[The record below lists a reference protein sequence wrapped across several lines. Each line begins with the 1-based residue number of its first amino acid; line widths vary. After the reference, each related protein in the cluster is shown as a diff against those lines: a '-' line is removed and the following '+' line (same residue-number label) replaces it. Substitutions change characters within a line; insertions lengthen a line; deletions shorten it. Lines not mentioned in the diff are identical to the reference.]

1 MDGGVQWAQF
11 ASVAFDGTGNA
22 TAVWQAHDG
31 DRSNIWAART
41 TGAGAWGTPT
51 LIETEDLGDAVSP
64 QVAAGPS
71 GQAFVVWRQSDGVRT
86 NIWANVYQTST
97 GWGNATLVEHD
108 DTGWAQSPRVAAD
121 AFGRAIA
128 VWSQDVSNDS
138 RVFASRYTP
147 SGGWSPPV
155 ALDGSLSGQSV
166 NPDIAMD
173 PLGSAVAVWQVF
185 DGVQTNISASRYTT
199 SGGWTAAVTIETD
212 DRGWAQNPRVVADPA
227 GNALAVWQQS
237 DGTRDH
243 VVAARFSAQ
252 SGWMA
257 PVQVESNATGSSS
270 FPEGGLD
277 ASGNAV
283 VVWQQPAG
291 GRESAWASR
300 GTPGGS
306 WTEPVLLETDDTGDV
321 AHPRLAVDR
330 PGNAFVVWHQ
340 WDGARYN
347 VHGTS
352 YAPGVGWTAP
362 ALVDTGDAGSATDP
376 TVAADNTGNAYA
388 VWHQWDGARYAVRG
402 ALFVA
407 PTAPGAP
414 TALQATAGN
423 GQVTLSWTAP
433 ADNGGS
439 AISAY
444 NVYRSPD
451 GVNFTQVGSTGAAPG
466 HVDTSL
472 ENGRAYSYR
481 VTAVNGF
488 RESAPSLAVTATP
501 VGPPLAPS
509 NLTATVEAGQVTL
522 TWVAPAG
529 DGGHA
534 LLGYSIYRGTDPLN
548 LSLLSTVDTS
558 TSFGDLAIVNGTTYH
573 YAVAARNDLGEGP
586 STAVASA
593 TPTGAPPAPTGLSG
607 QGSNGNAT
615 VAWHAPASDGG
626 SALTGYTVYRS
637 KGGGPFELAA
647 SLGPSLSFQDGN
659 LSNGVEYTYRVASVN
674 AYGEGARSAPFS
686 LTPVGPPEA
695 PTQVSVTASGDSLTV
710 TWVEPASDGGL
721 AVTGYTLYRR
731 AGSGSMEPIGTV
743 GAVTTY
749 TDAGLGYGQTY
760 YYQVTALNSAGEGA
774 RSALGSSTLGAPP
787 DVSAPT
793 LVVLAPT
800 QAAETEGPR
809 IEVRGTASDDVSVL
823 RVEVSAD
830 GSLWLSAAST
840 AAPTTGAVNWSIL
853 LNLSAGSQTVRVR
866 ATDAAG
872 NVGYANASFTV
883 TLPATTP
890 PPDDQAPAT
899 SEGLP
904 LELVLIAAV
913 AAAGGGAGVVFLTGR
928 SRRQRREHAEGPIPS
943 RAAQAA
949 AAAGAA
955 TGTAA
960 AGLADRFTYLVED
973 IFLLHRDGRVIYTRS
988 GIGADAVDDPES
1000 VGVMLV
1006 AVQDFIR
1013 DSFKKGDAVDK
1024 MSYGDSA
1031 VMLKRGNHVILA
1043 VTVFGKVE
1051 AGFQEQIEEMVHQVE
1066 GVYAGIIEEW
1076 DGNKN
1081 QLAGLEGIL
1090 APLWGPTK
1098 DLSRADVLLAV
1109 KVPEVQ
1115 MVSGIE
1121 FYQGFVR
1128 LKVAVVNNT
1137 PSVITSVTIDVDRN
1151 QEVLRL
1157 HRIEP
1162 EGYRHEGTKVGIG
1175 VLNPG
1180 EKGTVAYFFD
1190 PQMCTESVI
1199 DGVCRYKDHQGQ
1211 IHTIT
1216 MKSRKAEVVCP
1227 LFFTREQANT
1237 AMLKRLVEEEIKQ
1250 YDVKAF
1256 RIGAEAE
1263 TGELKD
1269 LFGSVQSII
1278 SSHDVNLVRDFT
1290 KDDPYFAEA
1299 WYHGT
1304 TRKGFQVVIRAL
1316 VDIHAQRVEFYVA
1329 TESMRA
1335 VTGLLAELSHNFDRL
1350 ARERFQRLEIEP
1362 YHDESVKGSYADR
1375 EKVGRMIEGVAPS

>member
-1 MDGGVQWAQF
+1 MPIDGGVQWAQF

-41 TGAGAWGTPT
+41 TGAGTWGTPT
-51 LIETEDLGDAVSP
+51 LIESEDLGDAVTP

-86 NIWANVYQTST
+86 NVWANVYQPSS
-97 GWGNATLVEHD
+97 GWGNATLVETD

-121 AFGRAIA
+121 AFGRAVA
-128 VWSQDVSNDS
+128 VWSQDVANES
-138 RVFASRYTP
+138 RVFASRYTQ
-147 SGGWSPPV
+147 SGGWSAPQ
-155 ALDGSLSGQSV
+155 ALDGLSGQAV

-185 DGVQTNISASRYTT
+185 DGTQTNISASRYTT
-199 SGGWTAAVTIETD
+199 SSGWTAAVTIETD

-227 GNALAVWQQS
+227 GNALATWQQS

-243 VVAARFSAQ
+243 IQVARFSAQ
-252 SGWMA
+252 SGWSA
-257 PVQVESNATGSSS
+257 PVQVESNATGSASR
-270 FPEGGLD
+270 PEAGLD

-283 VVWQQPAG
+283 IVWQQPDG
-291 GRESAWASR
+291 SRESVWASR

-306 WTEPVLLETDDTGDV
+306 WTQPVLLETDDAGDV
-321 AHPRLAVDR
+321 SSPRLAVDR
-330 PGNAFVVWHQ
+330 PGNAFAVWHQ

-347 VHGTS
+347 VHGAS
-352 YAPGVGWTAP
+352 FAPGVGWTPA

-376 TVAADNTGNAYA
+376 EISADNAGNAYA

-402 ALFVA
+402 ALFIA
-407 PTAPGAP
+407 PSAPGAP
-414 TALQATAGN
+414 TALQGTAGN

-444 NVYRSPD
+444 NVYRSVD
-451 GVNFTQVGSTGAAPG
+451 GANFSQVGSTGAVPG
-466 HVDTSL
+466 FVDSVL
-472 ENGRAYSYR
+472 ENGREYTFK

-488 RESAPSLAVTATP
+488 RESPPSSPASATP

-509 NLTATVEAGQVTL
+509 NLSALVGVGE
-522 TWVAPAG
+522 VALSWAAPSG
-529 DGGHA
+529 DGGHT
-534 LLGYSIYRGTDPLN
+534 LLGYNIYRGTDPLD
-548 LSLLSTVDTS
+548 LTLLSTVDTS
-558 TSFGDLAIVNGTTYH
+558 TSYQDSTTVNGTTYH
-573 YAVAARNDLGEGP
+573 FAVAARNDLGEGP
-586 STAVASA
+586 RSAFASA
-593 TPTGAPPAPTGLSG
+593 TPTGAPPAPAGLAG
-607 QGSNGNAT
+607 QASNGNASLT
-615 VAWHAPASDGG
+615 WQAPASDGG
-626 SALTGYTVYRS
+626 SPLTGYAVYRS
-637 KGGGPFELAA
+637 LGGGPLVLVA
-647 SLGPSLSFQDGN
+647 SLGTSVSFEDSN
-659 LSNGVEYTYRVASVN
+659 LSNGVGYTYRVAAVN
-674 AYGEGARSAPFS
+674 AYGEGPRSGALS
-686 LTPVGPPEA
+686 VTPVGPPEA
-695 PTQVSVTASGDSLTV
+695 PTLLGLASSGDSLTI
-710 TWVEPASDGGL
+710 TWEAPASDGGRP
-721 AVTGYTLYRR
+721 VTGYTLYRR

-743 GAVTTY
+743 GVVTTY
-749 TDAGLGYGQTY
+749 TDAGLTYGQTY
-760 YYQVTALNSAGEGA
+760 YYQVTAVNDAGEGA
-774 RSALGSSTLGAPP
+774 RSSLGSETLGAPP

-800 QAAETEGPR
+800 QAAETDGPR
-809 IEVRGTASDDVSVL
+809 VEVRGTASDDVSVL
-823 RVEVSAD
+823 RVEVSTD
-830 GSLWLSAAST
+830 GALWLSASST
-840 AAPTTGAVNWSIL
+840 AAATSGAVNWSIL
-853 LNLSAGSQTVRVR
+853 LNLSVGSQTVRVR

-872 NVGYANASFTV
+872 NVGFANASFTV
-883 TLPATTP
+883 TFPATTP
-890 PPDDQAPAT
+890 PPDDTTPSGAQ
-899 SEGLP
+899 GLP
-904 LELVLIAAV
+904 IEIVLVAAF

-928 SRRQRREHAEGPIPS
+928 SRRRRHAPDAPIPS
-943 RAAQAA
+943 RAAQNAA
-949 AAAGAA
+949 AAAA

-988 GIGADAVDDPES
+988 GIGADAVEDAES

-1013 DSFKKGDAVDK
+1013 DSFKQGDAVDK

-1043 VTVFGKVE
+1043 ATVFGKVD

-1076 DGNKN
+1076 DGNKK

-1090 APLWGPTK
+1090 APLWAPTK

-1157 HRIEP
+1157 HQIEP
-1162 EGYRHEGTKVGIG
+1162 EGYRTEGTKVGIG

-1199 DGVCRYKDHQGQ
+1199 DGVCRYKDHQGK

-1227 LFFTREQANT
+1227 LFFTKEQANT
-1237 AMLKRLVEEEIKQ
+1237 AMLKRLVEEEIKH

-1256 RIGAEAE
+1256 AVGAEAE
-1263 TGELKD
+1263 RDEFKD
-1269 LFGSVQSII
+1269 LFASVQSII
-1278 SSHDVNLVRDFT
+1278 SSHDVNLVRDFS

-1304 TRKGFQVVIRAL
+1304 TRKGFQVVIRAV
-1316 VDIHAQRVEFYVA
+1316 VDSKAQRVEFYVA

-1350 ARERFQRLEIEP
+1350 ARERFQGMEITP
-1362 YHDESVKGSYADR
+1362 YHDESVRGSYADR